1 MPVARGGVVGAG
13 TMGGGIAMNFAN
25 AGIAVLLTD
34 ANQEL
39 LDAGMARI
47 RANYERSVKSGRIDA
62 ATCARRMELIQ
73 PTLALED
80 FTEADFVIEAVF
92 EEIEIKRQTFRAL
105 DGICKP
111 DAIIASNT
119 SYLDINAIAAE
130 TGRAGKV
137 IGTHFFSPANVM
149 RLLEIVR
156 GEATH
161 EETLATTLALAK
173 AMGKVGVVVG
183 VCHGFVG
190 NRMLSGYFRESNLLL
205 LEGALPQQVD
215 AVITE
220 FGFPMGPFAV
230 GDLAGLDIGWR
241 SRKDHGDLERP
252 ESRVADGL
260 CELGRFGQK
269 TGAGWYA
276 YDEAGRNPRPDPLV
290 EAHIIEASKDLGIT
304 RRTIGEEETL
314 ARCLYPLINEGARI
328 LEEGIAAR
336 AGDIDIIWIN
346 GYAFP
351 AHRGG
356 PMFHADQLGLG
367 NVYKTINEFH
377 QAHGDAWQPAPLLRE
392 LAEAGKGFG
401 DQ

>member
-1 MPVARGGVVGAG
+1 
-13 TMGGGIAMNFAN
+13 
-25 AGIAVLLTD
+25 
-34 ANQEL
+34 
-39 LDAGMARI
+39 
-47 RANYERSVKSGRIDA
+47 
-62 ATCARRMELIQ
+62 
-73 PTLALED
+73 
-80 FTEADFVIEAVF
+80 
-92 EEIEIKRQTFRAL
+92 
-105 DGICKP
+105 GICKRG
-111 DAIIASNT
+111 AILASNT

-130 TGRAGKV
+130 TGRAEKV

-156 GEATH
+156 GEATNI
-161 EETLATTLALAK
+161 ETLATAVALAK

-205 LEGALPQQVD
+205 LEGATPEQVD

-241 SRKDHGDLERP
+241 SRKDHGDTGRP

-269 TGAGWYA
+269 TSAGWYA
-276 YDEAGRNPRPDPLV
+276 YDEAGRNPQTDPLV
-290 EAHIIEASKDLGIT
+290 EAHIIEASKQLGMT
-304 RRTIGEEETL
+304 RRSIGDSEIL

-328 LEEGIAAR
+328 LEEGIAER

-356 PMFHADQLGLG
+356 PMFHADRVGLRA
-367 NVYKTINEFH
+367 VYETIGEFH
-377 QAHGDAWQPAPLLRE
+377 TIHGDAWAPAPLLRE
-392 LAEAGKGFG
+392 LAEAGKGFS
-401 DQ
+401 DL